1 MNYYIS
7 LQLKRNIFEPKAM
20 NLKQTRT
27 HTNKQ
32 TNKQTG
38 KTFSFDTNT
47 F

>member
-1 MNYYIS
+1 MS

-27 HTNKQ
+27 Q
-32 TNKQTG
+32 TDKQTG